1 MNLRHPL
8 LSVNLRHP
16 LLSGLWSKEW
26 VSHMPMRPA
35 TRPAIEWVSHMRS
48 APHAI
53 HMRLDDE
60 RTLVLDPS

>member
-1 MNLRHPL
+1 
-8 LSVNLRHP
+8 
-16 LLSGLWSKEW
+16 
-26 VSHMPMRPA
+26 MPMRPA